1 MTLEDLKEEPLEFEK
16 EFLEYYDKFNLTT
29 KVQKLEHLGL
39 IDPLTPPDGVDKIVA
54 QLYQEIDNDYEP
66 HVLSYVKLTIEDACR
81 ELMLLGTE
89 A

>member
-1 MTLEDLKEEPLEFEK
+1 MTLEDLKEEPLKFEK

>member
-1 MTLEDLKEEPLEFEK
+1 MTLEDLKEAPLEFKK